1 MLKGKLTKD
10 LYPYVIA
17 LGVVLGIFI
26 VAKIK
31 K

>member
-1 MLKGKLTKD
+1 MLKGKLTKN

-26 VAKIK
+26 IVKIK